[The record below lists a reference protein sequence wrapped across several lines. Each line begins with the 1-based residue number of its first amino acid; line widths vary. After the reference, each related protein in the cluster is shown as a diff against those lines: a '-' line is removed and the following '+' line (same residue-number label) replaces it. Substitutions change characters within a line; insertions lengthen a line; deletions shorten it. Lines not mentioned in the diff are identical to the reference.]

1 MKPEKSF
8 VRQQSKER
16 KDTLFIGS
24 QDCSDYS
31 GALSIYNASSLAG
44 GRGNTISW
52 ARQGMQPM
60 VLALKAAELFVVF
73 M

>member
-31 GALSIYNASSLAG
+31 GALSIYNASSMLVAG
-44 GRGNTISW
+44 ATQSHGLVRECNQ
-52 ARQGMQPM
+52 RC
-60 VLALKAAELFVVF
+60 
-73 M
+73 

>member
-31 GALSIYNASSLAG
+31 GDFPSIMHHPCWWQGQHNLMGSLGNATNGVSSEG
-44 GRGNTISW
+44 S
-52 ARQGMQPM
+52 
-60 VLALKAAELFVVF
+60 
-73 M
+73 